1 MKRTA
6 WILAAVLA
14 AVTARAADVNWTHDY
29 EAALKKAKT
38 DKKLVM
44 IDIYTDWC
52 GYCKKLDKEV
62 YTDKAVQEKLAKN
75 FICVKLNPER
85 TNSAKK
91 LMKEFGVKGFPYI
104 AFLDADGKKLQE
116 IGGYTP
122 AKNFVKVID
131 SVIAKSGQ

>member
-1 MKRTA
+1 MKRYA
-6 WILAAVLA
+6 WILIAVLA
-14 AVTARAADVNWTHDY
+14 AVTARAGDVNWSHNYD
-29 EAALKKAKT
+29 EALKKAKA

-62 YTDKAVQEKLAKN
+62 YTNKEVQEKLAKS

-85 TNSAKK
+85 TASTKK
-91 LMKEFGVKGFPYI
+91 LMKEFGVRGFPYI
-104 AFLDADGKKLQE
+104 AFLDADGKKLEE

-122 AKNFVKVID
+122 AKNFSAVID
-131 SVIAKSGQ
+131 KVLKKAGL